1 MSAQCPLPWGE
12 VRLKTATQPIV
23 DLGNYA
29 GVMLESTR
37 PELLGDFG
45 MVSSTHWLAS
55 QTGMSILERGGNAAD
70 AAVASGF
77 VLQVVE
83 PHLNGP
89 GGEVPILVWSE
100 TEQKVEV
107 INGQGT
113 APQAATVARLK
124 EMGLEIMPGTG
135 LLSAVVPGAFGAWL
149 TLLQRHGSMSL
160 REVLSP
166 AIQFAEQ
173 GHPVL
178 SRVSRTIATV
188 QEMFTKDWPTSAATW
203 LPGGQV
209 PEPNSRFRNTVLART
224 FSRLIDEAEAAGGDR
239 EKQIDAAQH
248 AWYSG
253 FVAEAIESFCRDNPV
268 KDTSG
273 HRHHGLLTSQDMS
286 EWQAE
291 VEAPATLDYQ
301 NYTVCKTGP
310 WGQGPVMLQQLAL
323 LEGYALDSVP
333 VGSADWV
340 HVMVETGKLAFADR
354 EAWYGDP
361 RFTDVPLQDLLSPE
375 YTVRRRELIND
386 HAASLELIPGAPGG
400 RQPQLPHYPEAGP
413 SAEVAGVGEPTVAHN
428 GDTRGDTCHVDVVDS
443 GGMMVAA
450 TPSGGWLQASPTIP
464 ELGFCLSSRAQMF
477 WLQDGLPNSLRPGAR
492 PRTTLSP
499 SFALRDGKPWM
510 AFGTPGGDSQDQWN
524 LQLFLNV
531 VHGGMNLQEA
541 IDAPAFHS
549 THVPSSFYPRES
561 FPGQV
566 MIEDRFPASVLE
578 ELRRRGHELKVGGGW
593 TEGRLSAVAR
603 DGEWLRA
610 GANPRGAQGYAVG
623 R

>member
-1 MSAQCPLPWGE
+1 
-12 VRLKTATQPIV
+12 
-23 DLGNYA
+23 
-29 GVMLESTR
+29 
-37 PELLGDFG
+37 
-45 MVSSTHWLAS
+45 MVASTHWLAS
-55 QTGMSILERGGNAAD
+55 QAGMSILERGGNAAD

-100 TEQKVEV
+100 DQQQLEV
-107 INGQGT
+107 INGQGA
-113 APQAATVARLK
+113 APQAATVAKLRDL
-124 EMGLEIMPGTG
+124 GLEIMPGTG
-135 LLSAVVPGAFGAWL
+135 LLSAVVPGAFDAWL
-149 TLLQRHGSMSL
+149 TLLQRHGTMSL
-160 REVLSP
+160 RDVLAP
-166 AIQFAEQ
+166 AVSFAEH

-178 SRVSRTIATV
+178 SRVSRTIETV
-188 QEMFTKDWPTSAATW
+188 KDLFIQEWPSSAATW
-203 LPGGQV
+203 LPGGKV
-209 PEPNSRFRNTVLART
+209 PAPNSRFRNTVLAGT
-224 FSRLIDEAEAAGGDR
+224 YSRLIEEAESAGDDR
-239 EKQIDAAQH
+239 TAQIDAARR

-253 FVAEAIESFCRDNPV
+253 FVAEAIEAFCRENELI
-268 KDTSG
+268 DTSG
-273 HRHHGLLTSQDMS
+273 QRHRGLLTAQDLAA
-286 EWQAE
+286 WQAE
-291 VEAPATLDYQ
+291 VEPPVTLDYK
-301 NYTVCKTGP
+301 NFTVAKTGP

-323 LEGYALDSVP
+323 LEGFDLDSVP

-340 HVMVETGKLAFADR
+340 HLIVETGKLAFADR

-361 RFTDVPLQDLLSPE
+361 RFTDVPL
-375 YTVRRRELIND
+375 TELISAEYAAQRRGLIKD
-386 HAASLELIPGAPGG
+386 DAASTALLPGSPGG
-400 RQPQLPHYPEAGP
+400 RAPVLPNYPVA
-413 SAEVAGVGEPTVAHN
+413 SQTTVAAGVGEPTVAHN
-428 GDTRGDTCHVDVVDS
+428 GETRGDTCHVDVVDS

-477 WLQDGLPNSLRPGAR
+477 WLQEGLPNSLRPGAR
-492 PRTTLSP
+492 PRTTLTP
-499 SFALRDGKPWM
+499 SFALRDGTPWL

-524 LQLFLNV
+524 LQLFLNL

-561 FPGQV
+561 FPAQV
-566 MIEDRFPASVLE
+566 MIEDRFAPEVLK
-578 ELRRRGHELKVGGGW
+578 ELAHRGHDLKIGGGW

-610 GANPRGAQGYAVG
+610 AANPRGAQGYAVG

>member
-1 MSAQCPLPWGE
+1 
-12 VRLKTATQPIV
+12 
-23 DLGNYA
+23 
-29 GVMLESTR
+29 MLESTR

-45 MVSSTHWLAS
+45 MVASTHWLAS
-55 QTGMSILERGGNAAD
+55 QAGMSILERGGNAAD

-100 TEQKVEV
+100 DQQQVEV

-113 APQAATVARLK
+113 APQAATVTKLRDL
-124 EMGLEIMPGTG
+124 GLEVMPGTG
-135 LLSAVVPGAFGAWL
+135 LLSAVVPGAFDAWL
-149 TLLQRHGSMSL
+149 TLLQRHGTMSL
-160 REVLSP
+160 RDVLAP
-166 AIQFAEQ
+166 AVRFAEH

-178 SRVSRTIATV
+178 SRVSRTIGTV
-188 QEMFTKDWPTSAATW
+188 NDLFIQEWPSSAATW
-203 LPGGQV
+203 LPGGKV
-209 PEPNSRFRNTVLART
+209 PAPNSRFRNTVLAGT
-224 FSRLIDEAEAAGGDR
+224 YSRLIEEAESAGDDR
-239 EKQIDAAQH
+239 TAQIDAARR

-253 FVAEAIESFCRDNPV
+253 FVAEAIEAFCRENELI
-268 KDTSG
+268 DTSG
-273 HRHHGLLTSQDMS
+273 QRHRGLLTGQDMAD
-286 EWQAE
+286 WRAE
-291 VEAPATLDYQ
+291 VESPVTLDYK
-301 NYTVCKTGP
+301 NFTVAKTGP

-323 LEGYALDSVP
+323 LEGYDLDSVP

-340 HVMVETGKLAFADR
+340 HLIVETGKLAFADR

-361 RFTDVPLQDLLSPE
+361 RFTDVPLTDLISPE
-375 YTVRRRELIND
+375 YAAQRSELIKHD
-386 HAASLELIPGAPGG
+386 AASTALLPGSPGG
-400 RQPQLPHYPEAGP
+400 RAPVLPNYPVA
-413 SAEVAGVGEPTVAHN
+413 SQTTVAAGVGEPTVAHN
-428 GDTRGDTCHVDVVDS
+428 GETRGDTCHVDVVDS

-477 WLQDGLPNSLRPGAR
+477 WLQEGLPNSLRPGAR
-492 PRTTLSP
+492 PRTTLTP
-499 SFALRDGKPWM
+499 SFALRDGTPWL

-524 LQLFLNV
+524 LQFFLNLA
-531 VHGGMNLQEA
+531 HGGMNLQEA

-561 FPGQV
+561 FPAQV
-566 MIEDRFPASVLE
+566 MIEDRFAPEVLK
-578 ELRRRGHELKVGGGW
+578 ELTRRGHDLKIGGGW

-610 GANPRGAQGYAVG
+610 AANPRGAQGYAVG

>member
-1 MSAQCPLPWGE
+1 
-12 VRLKTATQPIV
+12 
-23 DLGNYA
+23 
-29 GVMLESTR
+29 MLESTR

-45 MVSSTHWLAS
+45 MVASTHWLAS

-70 AAVASGF
+70 AAAASGF
-77 VLQVVE
+77 ALQVLE

-113 APQAATVARLK
+113 APQAATVERLK
-124 EMGLEIMPGTG
+124 DMGLEIMPGTG

-149 TLLQRHGSMSL
+149 TLLERHGSMSL

-166 AIQFAEQ
+166 AIRFAEH

-178 SRVSRTIATV
+178 GRVTRTIETV
-188 QEMFTKDWPTSAATW
+188 QEMFTQEWPTSAATW

-209 PEPNSRFRNTVLART
+209 PAPNSRFRNTVLART
-224 FSRLIDEAEAAGGDR
+224 YTRLIEEAEAAGSDR
-239 EKQIDAAQH
+239 DTQLDAARR
-248 AWYSG
+248 AWYTG
-253 FVAEAIESFCRDNPV
+253 FVAEAIESFCRSNEV

-273 HRHHGLLTSQDMS
+273 RRHPGLLTGQDLAD
-286 EWQAE
+286 WQAE
-291 VEAPATLDYQ
+291 VEEPATLEYQ

-310 WGQGPVMLQQLAL
+310 WGQGPVMLQQLAIL
-323 LEGYALDSVP
+323 QGYGLDSVP
-333 VGSADWV
+333 AGSADWV
-340 HVMVETGKLAFADR
+340 HLLLESGKLAFADR

-361 RFTDVPLQDLLSPE
+361 RYTDIPLQELLSAD
-375 YTVRRRELIND
+375 YAAQRRNLID
-386 HAASLELIPGAPGG
+386 QATASRQLRPGSPGG
-400 RQPQLPHYPEAGP
+400 RTPVLPQYPDAAGLEG
-413 SAEVAGVGEPTVAHN
+413 AAAGVGEPTVAHN
-428 GDTRGDTCHVDVVDS
+428 GETRGDTCHVDVVDS
-443 GGMMVAA
+443 SGMMVAA

-464 ELGFCLSSRAQMF
+464 ELGFCLTSRAQMF
-477 WLQDGLPNSLRPGAR
+477 WLQEGLPNSLRPGAR

-549 THVPSSFYPRES
+549 THIPSSFYPRES
-561 FPGQV
+561 FPAQV
-566 MIEDRFPASVLE
+566 MIEDRVPASVLD
-578 ELRRRGHELKVGGGW
+578 ELARRGHDLKVGGGW
-593 TEGRLSAVAR
+593 TEGRLSAVSR
-603 DGEWLRA
+603 EGQWLRA

>member
-1 MSAQCPLPWGE
+1 MH
-12 VRLKTATQPIV
+12 
-23 DLGNYA
+23 
-29 GVMLESTR
+29 ESTR

-45 MVSSTHWLAS
+45 MVASTHWLAS

-70 AAVASGF
+70 AAAASGF
-77 VLQVVE
+77 ALQVLE

-100 TEQKVEV
+100 TDQKVEV

-113 APQAATVARLK
+113 APQAATVKRLK
-124 EMGLEIMPGTG
+124 EMGLDIMPGTG

-149 TLLQRHGSMSL
+149 TLLERHGSMSL
-160 REVLSP
+160 REILSP
-166 AIQFAEQ
+166 AIRFAEK

-178 SRVSRTIATV
+178 GRVSRTIETV
-188 QEMFTKDWPTSAATW
+188 QELFAQEWPTSAATW
-203 LPGGQV
+203 LPGGEV
-209 PEPNSRFRNTVLART
+209 PAPNTRFRNTVLART
-224 FSRLIDEAEAAGGDR
+224 YTRLVEEAEAAGSRR
-239 EKQIDAAQH
+239 EAQLDAAQR

-253 FVAEAIESFCRDNPV
+253 FVAEAIESFCRDNHV

-273 HRHHGLLTSQDMS
+273 RRNPGLLTGQDLAG
-286 EWQAE
+286 WQAQ
-291 VEAPATLDYQ
+291 VEEPATLDYQ

-310 WGQGPVMLQQLAL
+310 WGQGPVMLQQLAM
-323 LEGYALDSVP
+323 LESYGLDSAP
-333 VGSADWV
+333 AGSADWV
-340 HVMVETGKLAFADR
+340 HGIVETGKLAFADR

-375 YTVRRRELIND
+375 YARQRRTLIDDATASRELR
-386 HAASLELIPGAPGG
+386 PGAPGG
-400 RQPQLPHYPEAGP
+400 RQPQLPQYPAASAGG
-413 SAEVAGVGEPTVAHN
+413 ETAGVGEPTVAHN

-477 WLQDGLPNSLRPGAR
+477 WLQEGLPNSLRPGAR

-541 IDAPAFHS
+541 IDAPALHS
-549 THVPSSFYPRES
+549 THIPSSFYPRES
-561 FPGQV
+561 FPAQV
-566 MIEDRFPASVLE
+566 MIEDRFPTAVLD
-578 ELRRRGHELKVGGGW
+578 ELARRGHDLKIGGPW
-593 TEGRLSAVAR
+593 TEGRLSAVSKE
-603 DGEWLRA
+603 GEWLRA